1 MIKVEVKEYCESC
14 TEFDPDVEYPT
25 NFYADCEVAYM
36 TDTIV
41 RCKDRHKCE
50 NIHRRMKLEEM
61 RKKQHDSD

>member
-1 MIKVEVKEYCESC
+1 MIRIDVKDYCHSC
-14 TEFDPDVEYPT
+14 TEFDPDVEYPIPI
-25 NFYADCEVAYM
+25 YANNDVAQI

-61 RKKQHDSD
+61 REKQHDSD

>member
-25 NFYADCEVAYM
+25 NFYANSEVAYM

-41 RCKDRHKCE
+41 RCKDRRKCE

-61 RKKQHDSD
+61 REKHDSD

>member
-14 TEFDPDVEYPT
+14 TEFDSDVEYPT
-25 NFYADCEVAYM
+25 NFYADRKVAYM
-36 TDTIV
+36 TDIVV

-61 RKKQHDSD
+61 REKQHDSD

>member
-25 NFYADCEVAYM
+25 NFYANSEVVYM

-41 RCKDRHKCE
+41 RCKDRRKCE
-50 NIHRRMKLEEM
+50 NIHRHMKLEEM
-61 RKKQHDSD
+61 REKQHDSD